1 MEKLKW
7 NNLSIKTKIII
18 LGLVIIAFFSIAI
31 FGFIMPSLERSI
43 MQKKKEMI
51 QNIIRSV
58 VSIAQEFNRGVE
70 AGDMELDEAQ
80 ESMKRIIQSFRYGE
94 DMKDF
99 VFISAQKNMV
109 LHPFNPALNGKSNT
123 LITDKTGKQFVVEMV
138 NISNREGGGF
148 TQYYWTKNDATSG
161 LVLKLTYFRLFR
173 PWGWMFGTGIYTEDV
188 RREINRMRIVLV
200 AVILAIMALSAIILY
215 IVADRISRRV
225 ALAKSRLELMET
237 GDISETIRTGGG
249 DEIGVMLKAYNS
261 FIVRLRTVI
270 QEVMSATGL
279 LATSANELA
288 ATSDSSAKNS
298 QSQAAAT
305 EEITASIEEVSSGI
319 DSINSES
326 GVLFERIN
334 QVRERMESL
343 SLTISEM
350 NRRVDETRVLAGN
363 MSSTAKASEGYL
375 SNMSVNMEKI
385 SRSSKEMQSIIGI
398 INDISDKINLLSLN
412 AAIEAARAGE
422 SGRGFA
428 VVADEISKLAEQTA
442 QSIKGI
448 ATHISQNESET
459 QSFSGNVAEVLRT
472 INAILEGINSI
483 NLKANSVFDAMNEG
497 IAANR
502 AIAAEFADLQ
512 QRADVIHTATR
523 EQRTAMEEMIK
534 SVANIS
540 SSSQATAS
548 SSEEIASSAEE
559 LSAIAETLKGKVD
572 FFKL

>member
-1 MEKLKW
+1 
-7 NNLSIKTKIII
+7 
-18 LGLVIIAFFSIAI
+18 
-31 FGFIMPSLERSI
+31 
-43 MQKKKEMI
+43 
-51 QNIIRSV
+51 
-58 VSIAQEFNRGVE
+58 
-70 AGDMELDEAQ
+70 
-80 ESMKRIIQSFRYGE
+80 
-94 DMKDF
+94 
-99 VFISAQKNMV
+99 
-109 LHPFNPALNGKSNT
+109 
-123 LITDKTGKQFVVEMV
+123 
-138 NISNREGGGF
+138 
-148 TQYYWTKNDATSG
+148 
-161 LVLKLTYFRLFR
+161 
-173 PWGWMFGTGIYTEDV
+173 
-188 RREINRMRIVLV
+188 
-200 AVILAIMALSAIILY
+200 
-215 IVADRISRRV
+215 
-225 ALAKSRLELMET
+225 
-237 GDISETIRTGGG
+237 
-249 DEIGVMLKAYNS
+249 
-261 FIVRLRTVI
+261 
-270 QEVMSATGL
+270 
-279 LATSANELA
+279 
-288 ATSDSSAKNS
+288 
-298 QSQAAAT
+298 
-305 EEITASIEEVSSGI
+305 
-319 DSINSES
+319 
-326 GVLFERIN
+326 
-334 QVRERMESL
+334 MESL